1 MSSQAILR
9 SGGAWAPPRP
19 SSSNVIQTIAA
30 RTFAAKEKADAD
42 ALHKYT
48 NHRKLVAQANAHA
61 EVADKRHAIEEAR
74 GGMSEKAAAT
84 RIQATWRM
92 YEARVLLLSMAEKLF
107 KLEYDS
113 ATG

>member
-1 MSSQAILR
+1 VTWDKPAVLGDGDVMS
-9 SGGAWAPPRP
+9 P
-19 SSSNVIQTIAA
+19 